1 MTIHHEKTIS
11 VGKYLVS
18 PLTQLTD
25 AGHYASSV
33 SIRSG
38 AGRATHDR
46 VFRFVA
52 TFDTRE
58 GARRYAVEQGM
69 QWLQRA
75 GTRLLH

>member
-1 MTIHHEKTIS
+1 MTIHHEQTIS

-25 AGHYASSV
+25 AGQYASSV

-52 TFDTRE
+52 TFNTRE
-58 GARRYAVEQGM
+58 GAHRYAVEQGL
-69 QWLQRA
+69 QWLQQA
-75 GTRLLH
+75 DDTLLH

>member
-1 MTIHHEKTIS
+1 MTIIREKTFS

-25 AGHYASSV
+25 AGTYASSV

-46 VFRFVA
+46 VFRFVPR
-52 TFDTRE
+52 FPTRE
-58 GARRYAVEQGM
+58 CASRYAAEQGVL
-69 QWLQRA
+69 WLQRSS
-75 GTRLLH
+75 TQHLH